1 MIGLGK
7 EVVQDELVIEN
18 TGSGYQN
25 VQSDRRDSR
34 DLDNRCARLDEG
46 KNASSMQVV
55 PGQLMIEEKPPR

>member
-25 VQSDRRDSR
+25 VQSDRRETLTIDVH
-34 DLDNRCARLDEG
+34 G
-46 KNASSMQVV
+46 WMSSMQVV